1 MYFQFSIKYSQRP
14 SMTLEILKGVT
25 TILVLAIV
33 ARSMET
39 GQGSC
44 SNRQFTL
51 MVDGFRMCS
60 LNSSTAVKRGG
71 LINNNFC
78 RLSNKILVDC
88 VSHLTSRCASDGDSR
103 LLIEALLKD
112 VFPADLIQQVRIEGT
127 IFFFCIVHFCSYTA
141 RGPLLQKISYF

>member
-1 MYFQFSIKYSQRP
+1 MYFQFSIKYSKRP
-14 SMTLEILKGVT
+14 SMTLEILKSVT
-25 TILVLAIV
+25 TILALPLLAVV

-88 VSHLTSRCASDGDSR
+88 VSHLTSGCASDGDSR

-127 IFFFCIVHFCSYTA
+127 RFFFCIVHFCSYFPHFLT
-141 RGPLLQKISYF
+141 G